1 MNKKTVF
8 FKLVPAL
15 LLAVMCLPL
24 AAADNPLLVTPN
36 TPFQTP
42 PFDRIQIGHYLPAV
56 QEGIKRHQ
64 AEIDAIVNNPQA
76 ATFENTIVALD
87 MSGELLGN
95 VNAIFYSLLGA
106 MNSPQMQDVA
116 NQMSPLLSAHNDN
129 ISLNTKLFARVK
141 AVYDQRARL
150 KLSGVQ
156 LYLLENT
163 YRSFLRSGALLDEKQ
178 KARLRDINRE
188 HSLLALKFDDNLL
201 TETNDS
207 YIVIDNKADLAGLPE
222 SVMAMG
228 EETAKAMNMAGKWV
242 FTTQRPSWTPFLQS
256 ADKRPLRASLYTAYF
271 MRGDRDNEKD
281 NKGVLQKLLTYREE
295 RYRMLGYKTPAQ
307 FYLETRM
314 AKTPEAVNEFLMRLW
329 KPALERAKAEA
340 ADMQKLIDSGNGG
353 FKLAPADW
361 WYYAEKLRKAKYDL
375 DDTALRPY
383 FELGNVQKGI
393 FTLVE
398 KLYGIKF
405 IERKDIPVYHPDVK
419 VFEVREGSGTLLGIL
434 YMDFFPRDSKQGGA
448 WSGGFQGSFYRN
460 GKRVI
465 PFSTLVGN
473 FTKPMP
479 GTPSL
484 LSIDEALTFFHEFGH
499 CLNTLFTDS
508 VYRSNFAPQDS
519 VELPSQV
526 MEHWALEP
534 ELLKLYAKHY
544 KTGEVIPAALVDKLK
559 NSSLFNQ
566 GFETVEYLA
575 ASFLDMAWHNLESAA
590 NVNVTQFENKVMAD
604 IGLIP
609 EILPRYRSTY
619 FSHIHGG
626 YEAGYYS
633 YIWAGVLD
641 ADAFEAFKE
650 TSLFSK
656 KTAASFRKNI
666 LEKLG
671 TEDAMT
677 LYKRFRG
684 REPKVEPLLKKRGL
698 L

>member
-1 MNKKTVF
+1 LNKKTVF
-8 FKLVPAL
+8 YKLVPAL
-15 LLAVMCLPL
+15 LLVVLCLPL
-24 AAADNPLLVTPN
+24 AAEENPFLVTPN

-56 QEGIKRHQ
+56 QEGIKRNQ
-64 AEIDAIVNNPQA
+64 AEIDAIVNNPMA
-76 ATFENTIVALD
+76 ATFENTIVAFD

-95 VNAIFYSLLGA
+95 VNSVFYSLLGT
-106 MNSPQMQDVA
+106 MNSPQMQDLA
-116 NQMSPLLSAHNDN
+116 NQLSPLLSAHNDN
-129 ISLNTKLFARVK
+129 IALNAKLFARVK
-141 AVYDQRARL
+141 AVYDRRAKL

-163 YRSFLRSGALLDEKQ
+163 YRGFLRSGALLDEKQ

-188 HSLLALKFDDNLL
+188 HALLALKFDDNLL
-201 TETNDS
+201 AETNDS
-207 YIVIDNKADLAGLPE
+207 YIVIDDKADLAGLPE
-222 SVMAMG
+222 SVIAMG

-242 FTTQRPSWTPFLQS
+242 FTTQRPSWTPFLQY
-256 ADKRPLRASLYTAYF
+256 ADKRDLRKALYSAYS
-271 MRGDRDNEKD
+271 MRGDRDNDKD
-281 NKGVLQKLLTYREE
+281 NKGVLQKLLCFREE
-295 RYRMLGYKTPAQ
+295 RYRMYGYKTPAD

-314 AKTPEAVNEFLMRLW
+314 AKTPATVHEFLMRLW
-329 KPALERAKAEA
+329 KPALERAKVEA
-340 ADMQKLIDSGNGG
+340 ADMQKLIDNEQGG

-375 DDTALRPY
+375 DDSALRPY
-383 FELGNVQKGI
+383 FKLENVQKGI
-393 FTLVE
+393 FTLAE
-398 KLYGIKF
+398 KLWGLKF
-405 IERKDIPVYHPDVK
+405 VERQDIPVYHPDVK
-419 VFEVREGSGTLLGIL
+419 VCEVREGSGALLGLL

-448 WSGGFQGSFYRN
+448 WSGAFRGTFYKN

-473 FTKPMP
+473 FTKPTP

-499 CLNTLFTDS
+499 SVNTIFTDS

-519 VELPSQV
+519 VELPSQI
-526 MEHWALEP
+526 MENWALEP

-544 KTGEVIPAALVDKLK
+544 QTGAVIPAALVDKLK

-575 ASFLDMAWHNLESAA
+575 SCFLDMAWHSLESAL
-590 NVNVTQFENKVMAD
+590 NVNVTNFEKQLMTS

-609 EILPRYRSTY
+609 EILPRWSSTY
-619 FSHIHGG
+619 FSHIHSG

-633 YIWAGVLD
+633 YIWSGVLD

-650 TSLFSK
+650 TSLFNK

-671 TEDAMT
+671 TEDAMI